1 MTYRWRD
8 FPAGGVEAWIG
19 SAINDS
25 ITNALTISGTEA
37 FVRSQF
43 PAGTPEAIVQA
54 QVDAAVGSLTM
65 QNTPRSLTFGYVGGV
80 ENIGDIPENAG
91 VYGNYNKQTFNN
103 TSGRLVAKYNLD
115 DNTNFY
121 ASYTTGYRAGGF
133 NGGAFNSDTGTGD
146 DYGEETI
153 KSFEVGMK
161 SMLADGRLRIN
172 AAYYSYEYDDV
183 QVSVVKTDSGAI
195 STDVV
200 NAASF
205 STDGLELDMAWLA
218 TDTLQ
223 FRAQYAYTNRDFDEY
238 PAYLGLNL
246 QPSQGLTPDN
256 EYNVIMDWEMW
267 SGAGST
273 LDLQLS
279 AAYTD
284 ETVSINSVPGNYGT
298 GANPVP
304 VNLSQP
310 VNQERTLVN
319 ARLTWNTAMDDGR
332 NLNIALWGRNITD
345 EEYRTFG
352 FNYGPALG
360 SAVHQW
366 GNPPTYGVD
375 IRLDL

>member
-1 MTYRWRD
+1 M
-8 FPAGGVEAWIG
+8 
-19 SAINDS
+19 
-25 ITNALTISGTEA
+25 
-37 FVRSQF
+37 
-43 PAGTPEAIVQA
+43 
-54 QVDAAVGSLTM
+54 
-65 QNTPRSLTFGYVGGV
+65 
-80 ENIGDIPENAG
+80 
-91 VYGNYNKQTFNN
+91 
-103 TSGRLVAKYNLD
+103 
-115 DNTNFY
+115 
-121 ASYTTGYRAGGF
+121 
-133 NGGAFNSDTGTGD
+133 
-146 DYGEETI
+146 
-153 KSFEVGMK
+153 
-161 SMLADGRLRIN
+161 
-172 AAYYSYEYDDV
+172 

-200 NAASF
+200 NAASY

-218 TDTLQ
+218 TDKLQ

-238 PAYLGLNL
+238 PAYLGLNI
-246 QPSQGLTPDN
+246 QPTQGLTPDN